1 MYNCIYGCI
10 DWNRKCKYNHLQIIF
25 SLLFIS
31 SRFTSSICCYYL
43 LLFLLLLLQLLL
55 PLILLP
61 LHSLLRVTIL
71 LVSLHALSSLTP
83 SQSINAI
90 LPLLCKYA
98 KHRLI
103 MQCLSP
109 GALPGGCNPME
120 SPNLP
125 DVPMRIAHACMFP
138 ISDFQFQEF
147 SIKK

>member
-109 GALPGGCNPME
+109 GQ
-120 SPNLP
+120 NLP
-125 DVPMRIAHACMFP
+125 MSDPGDVSMFP
-138 ISDFQFQEF
+138 IFNFQ
-147 SIKK
+147 SSNVKL

>member
-103 MQCLSP
+103 MQCLSVP
-109 GALPGGCNPME
+109 SCGR
-120 SPNLP
+120 NLP
-125 DVPMRIAHACMFP
+125 DVPMFP
-138 ISDFQFQEF
+138 ISNFQSSNVKF
-147 SIKK
+147 

>member
-71 LVSLHALSSLTP
+71 LVSLHTLTSLTP

-90 LPLLCKYA
+90 LPLLCKCA

-103 MQCLSP
+103 MQCLS
-109 GALPGGCNPME
+109 LVEISLM
-120 SPNLP
+120 SP
-125 DVPMRIAHACMFP
+125 MFP
-138 ISDFQFQEF
+138 IFNFLM
-147 SIKK
+147 